1 MGRMGRFIR
10 PARTAFRAVITVAM
24 SGGLIAGCGASDS
37 HKSVEP
43 VGEVAAAEG
52 GTKVAAPVVTEDGR
66 MLKPEGYEGIWF
78 ETEPTDPWERLVWL
92 SQKHIGDP
100 VLLGQLGPGDAA
112 EAFVGQPDICSE
124 DLVARMEAMGLEN
137 VKGINERKLRS
148 CDFEFLADPHDIF
161 PTLVSLN
168 LPADFS
174 TTLVEPVSESVE
186 REYGGRIK
194 KLKDTDG
201 DLGCV
206 AVSEIESAG
215 ASVLV
220 ATEADF
226 LAWSFERVCR
236 RTFLAFM
243 AFNNLGIIRGN
254 HDHV

>member
-1 MGRMGRFIR
+1 MGRFIR

-137 VKGINERKLRS
+137 VKGINGPGMYT
-148 CDFEFLADPHDIF
+148 CDFEFKLNPDDIF
-161 PTLVSLN
+161 SALFSIEMLEITGESNLEVTEYSFGPGTSAVVRRVPGAEIDLNCVSVG
-168 LPADFS
+168 S
-174 TTLVEPVSESVE
+174 M
-186 REYGGRIK
+186 
-194 KLKDTDG
+194 G
-201 DLGCV
+201 DDDSL
-206 AVSEIESAG
+206 ALIS
-215 ASVLV
+215 SVLPLGSEGFE
-220 ATEADF
+220 EACQRSYYLYWIF
-226 LAWSFERVCR
+226 K
-236 RTFLAFM
+236 
-243 AFNNLGIIRGN
+243 NLGTLEGPS
-254 HDHV
+254 DHV

>member
-1 MGRMGRFIR
+1 MGRFIR
-10 PARTAFRAVITVAM
+10 PARTAFRAVIAVAM

-78 ETEPTDPWERLVWL
+78 ESEPTDPWERLVWL

-137 VKGINERKLRS
+137 VKGINAEGLYS
-148 CDFEFLADPHDIF
+148 CDFQFPLTDTSIFPALIAFNQLQPGFNPDFRVAGVDFGPLADEVLRRFEGD
-161 PTLVSLN
+161 T
-168 LPADFS
+168 
-174 TTLVEPVSESVE
+174 
-186 REYGGRIK
+186 
-194 KLKDTDG
+194 TDG
-201 DLGCV
+201 LKCV
-206 AVSEIESAG
+206 AQG
-215 ASVLV
+215 KMHGGNGLVLLSTDSMEDD
-220 ATEADF
+220 A
-226 LAWSFERVCR
+226 
-236 RTFLAFM
+236 
-243 AFNNLGIIRGN
+243 LGTDPCLRSYYVYWIVRNFGILRGN
-254 HDHV
+254 NDSV